1 MSQSVRHNTLLFP
14 HPTGKTPRLMTLA
27 ALMAGAG
34 LLAALPGL
42 ALAAEAEAIVPV
54 ESAAGT
60 PVAAHPAPAA
70 ASGPSLTVGA
80 GVAVNPI
87 YQGSS
92 RYEPFPSL
100 AAKAVLPSDNWGTFT
115 LSFPEGLR
123 WDLPDVSTVGLAFLL
138 GYDPGRKE
146 KIRYLGGNNHHLR
159 GMGDL
164 DSTAL
169 VGAEGYLRLPVGR
182 LYVRGMQAAGSRDYG
197 GDDLGHTTYLEAG
210 AASSLPLSAAL
221 TLDASL
227 YGTWGDSHDMMARFG
242 VTGRQA
248 ARSDFSEYHAGG
260 GMRDVTMKT
269 AVTWHLQPQ
278 VALQGGLKVYSL
290 VSGARHSP
298 LTDDTV
304 GAGAFLNALYTF

>member
-227 YGTWGDSHDMMARFG
+227 YGTW
-242 VTGRQA
+242 
-248 ARSDFSEYHAGG
+248 
-260 GMRDVTMKT
+260 
-269 AVTWHLQPQ
+269 
-278 VALQGGLKVYSL
+278 
-290 VSGARHSP
+290 
-298 LTDDTV
+298 
-304 GAGAFLNALYTF
+304 

>member
-1 MSQSVRHNTLLFP
+1 MSQSARNNATIQ
-14 HPTGKTPRLMTLA
+14 TTRQSSRLIALA

-42 ALAAEAEAIVPV
+42 ALAAETEAIVPV
-54 ESAAGT
+54 DAATGT
-60 PVAAHPAPAA
+60 PVAPHVAPAA

-100 AAKAVLPSDNWGTFT
+100 AAKAVLPSDSWGTFT

-169 VGAEGYLRLPVGR
+169 VGAEAYLRLPVGR
-182 LYVRGMQAAGSRDYG
+182 LYVRGMQAASSRDYG

-227 YGTWGDSHDMMARFG
+227 YGTWSDSHDMMARFG

-290 VSGARHSP
+290 VAGARHSP

>member
-1 MSQSVRHNTLLFP
+1 MSQSVQNNTSP
-14 HPTGKTPRLMTLA
+14 RRLMGKASRPVALA
-27 ALMAGAG
+27 AAAG

-42 ALAAEAEAIVPV
+42 ALAEGAGAIVPV
-54 ESAAGT
+54 EAASGT
-60 PVAAHPAPAA
+60 PVPAHPAPASA
-70 ASGPSLTVGA
+70 GASFTVG
-80 GVAVNPI
+80 GGMAVNPL
-87 YQGSS
+87 YEGSS
-92 RYEPFPSL
+92 RYAPFPSL
-100 AAKAVLPSDNWGTFT
+100 MAKAVMPSDNWGTFT
-115 LSFPEGLR
+115 LAFPEGLR

-146 KIRYLGGNNHHLR
+146 KIRYIGGSSHHLR

-164 DSTAL
+164 DGSAL
-169 VGAEGYLRLPVGR
+169 VGAEAYLRLPVGR
-182 LYVRGMQAAGSRDYG
+182 LYVRGVQATSSRDYG
-197 GDDLGHTTYLEAG
+197 GDDLGHTTWLEAG
-210 AASSLPLSAAL
+210 AAGSLPLSAAL
-221 TLDASL
+221 TLEASL
-227 YGTWGDSHDMMARFG
+227 YGTWSDSHDMMARFG

-269 AVTWHLQPQ
+269 TATWHLQPQ